1 MAQAIIPLGNYLIC
15 AETLPMFIPAGGA
28 HVRQVFFYLPK
39 LQPDLTIVATVY
51 SNQSPGNAFA
61 IWDITIAQSANQTE
75 IKVSATNVEKGFA
88 VPFDYFCGIVV
99 VGRPAKAN
107 RSKSRKAP

>member
-1 MAQAIIPLGNYLIC
+1 MPLSIIPVGAHTIY

-28 HVRQVFFYLPK
+28 HVRQVFFNLPK
-39 LQPDLTIVATVY
+39 LQPNPTVVATTY

-61 IWDITIAQSANQTE
+61 IWDITIAQEPNQTV

-99 VGRPAKAN
+99 VGQPAK
-107 RSKSRKAP
+107 